1 MSTTARMFT
10 LAINHDKDNNEI
22 TLDKVNQILSDYKG
36 VHEIYAI
43 YHDKDTTNLPHWHF
57 LILCQNP
64 RNFSTISKIFNVEQ
78 NFVEKVVN
86 KRKMLRYLIHLDN
99 PEKEQYSPDD
109 VLSNTDTPYN
119 KIVFSMD
126 ISNKQLFEEISING
140 TSAIYQYI
148 DVIEPYRL
156 ATIQRLVGTE
166 FQKRQQISIDRLSS
180 QVGALQT
187 EIRVLQ
193 DNTYQTLQLLIDTKN
208 DLLQSFKYLAE
219 SGVPQ
224 VVTAINTALGN
235 ITKSI
240 NNLSKLP
247 PKRY

>member
-10 LAINHDKDNNEI
+10 LAIHHDKDGNEI
-22 TLDKVNQILSDYKG
+22 TLDRVNDILSDYKG

-43 YHDKDTTNLPHWHF
+43 YHDQDTTNLPHWHF
-57 LILCQNP
+57 LVFCQNP
-64 RNFSTISKIFNVEQ
+64 RNFSTIAKIFNIDQ

-99 PEKEQYSPDD
+99 PEKEQYTPEE
-109 VLSNTDTPYN
+109 VLSNTETPY
-119 KIVFSMD
+119 KQVIFSMD
-126 ISNKQLFEEISING
+126 ITNKQLFEEISING
-140 TSAIYQYI
+140 TSAIYEYI
-148 DVIEPYRL
+148 DVIEPNRL

-166 FQKRQQISIDRLSS
+166 FQKRQNAKIDHLTSI
-180 QVGALQT
+180 VGALQT

-193 DNTYQTLQLLIDTKN
+193 DNTYQTLQLLTDAKID
-208 DLLQSFKYLAE
+208 LMESFKYLANT
-219 SGVPQ
+219 GVPQ
-224 VVTAINTALGN
+224 VVTALNTALGN

-247 PKRY
+247 PKR